1 MIFWPTSTGNFSILI
16 NFLNINRAVV
26 NSIINPRCF
35 PATIKVK
42 VNLAFAASC
51 PIEPTRSY
59 YCLVALLQAIPWLQ
73 VAPHFA
79 RDHFIIIVHHQWFT
93 QVLLSIVS
101 EQVSCRDRSW
111 SLFTESRSILLP
123 ILLYLPDCP
132 NDWVNCLIYVFNL
145 MKPAFLIQ
153 TAAS

>member
-1 MIFWPTSTGNFSILI
+1 MSFWPTSTDDFSILI
-16 NFLNINRAVV
+16 NFLNIYRAVL
-26 NSIINPRCF
+26 NSIIDPRCF

-51 PIEPTRSY
+51 PLEPTRSY
-59 YCLVALLQAIPWLQ
+59 YCLVALLQAVPRLQ

-79 RDHFIIIVHHQWFT
+79 RDQFIVIVHHQWFS

-101 EQVSCRDRSW
+101 EQVSCRDWSRSW
-111 SLFTESRSILLP
+111 LTDAHSVRLP

-132 NDWVNCLIYVFNL
+132 DNWVDRLIYLFSL
-145 MKPAFLIQ
+145 L
-153 TAAS
+153 